1 MASSIFRAASTTA
14 ALFFGENTIHVS
26 RLWLAQ
32 ALIRSLRV
40 ESDALARFS
49 LTVRTWKLR
58 SRSQ

>member
-1 MASSIFRAASTTA
+1 
-14 ALFFGENTIHVS
+14 
-26 RLWLAQ
+26 LAQ